1 MNNRLHRLLAIAA
14 FLLFA
19 TVTASWGEIV
29 DRVVAVVNDDVVTQ
43 YELQSTVDLVLARYE
58 HSIRPEDRA
67 RVTAEARRAVLN
79 KLISDLLLRQEARR
93 LGISVRDDE
102 VNNAIQEN
110 MRQRKITM
118 DELQQAL
125 MKDGTNFEKYREAT
139 RSDLIKM
146 RIIQREIRPR
156 VSVTSEEIGAF
167 YQEHR
172 DEYEG
177 KLRMRLQMI
186 ALTVPAGADAAARDA
201 QRLRADAALKRIRG
215 GEPFEVVANEYSGG
229 PRTGGDIGYVEKG
242 SLNPAI
248 DEVAFSL
255 KPGEVSDVIETP
267 QGFYI
272 LRALDRRGGG
282 SLTVRATR
290 ESVEDRIYREKLEKK
305 YDEWLAERRQKAHIE
320 IRL

>member
-1 MNNRLHRLLAIAA
+1 MNNRLYRPLAVAA
-14 FLLFA
+14 FLLLM
-19 TVTASWGEIV
+19 TVAASRAEIV
-29 DRVVAVVNDDVVTQ
+29 DRVVAVVNDDVITQ
-43 YELQSTVDLVLARYE
+43 YELQSTVDLLMARYE
-58 HSIRPEDRA
+58 QTIRPEDRTRA
-67 RVTAEARRAVLN
+67 FAEARRAVLN
-79 KLISDLLLRQEARR
+79 RLISDLLLRQEARR

-102 VNNAIQEN
+102 VNNTIQEN
-110 MRQRKITM
+110 LRQRKITM

-125 MKDGTNFEKYREAT
+125 IKDGTNLERYREAT
-139 RSDLIKM
+139 RNDLIKM

-156 VSVTSEEIGAF
+156 VSVTSEEIGA
-167 YQEHR
+167 YYEAHR

-177 KLRMRLQMI
+177 KLRVRLQMI
-186 ALTVPAGADAAARDA
+186 PLAVPAGADADVKEA
-201 QRLRADAALKRIRG
+201 QRAKAVAALKRIRE
-215 GEPFEVVANEYSGG
+215 GEPFEAVANELSTG
-229 PRTGGDIGYVEKG
+229 PRTGGDIGFVEKG

-248 DEVAFSL
+248 DEVAFNL
-255 KPGEVSDVIETP
+255 KSGEVSDVIETP

-290 ESVEDRIYREKLEKK
+290 DNVEDRIYREKLEKK